1 MDPAWGNWITVP
13 RHLIHLKRPGH
24 SSAAMSQ
31 TVSDSALRQP
41 HGLSGLRAVLARQR
55 IRLTDGQRRHTKPT
69 LKPTSE
75 PAWLAKSGLRHQEHS
90 LSAAISDLKSDIQLI
105 ASQMWSRPHNF
116 MLMQSGKYNASMTLS
131 YHISLIFIVKW
142 RILTI
147 EAADTTLEY
156 REYLG
161 DR

>member
-41 HGLSGLRAVLARQR
+41 HGLSGLRAVLASQR

-90 LSAAISDLKSDIQLI
+90 LGCNIRSQVGHPAHCLTDVKQTSQLHADAIRQVQCIYDTQLSHLFDLHRQVEDLDN
-105 ASQMWSRPHNF
+105 RGCRHNIRV
-116 MLMQSGKYNASMTLS
+116 QG
-131 YHISLIFIVKW
+131 VP
-142 RILTI
+142 R
-147 EAADTTLEY
+147 
-156 REYLG
+156 G
-161 DR
+161 